1 MAIEINGTTGISGV
15 NGSAGT
21 PALQGTDTNTGI
33 SFGTDEVNIV
43 TGGEIQAKVDSSGR
57 VLIGQDDTTGVD
69 AEADDL
75 VVSSTAHTGITV
87 RSGSSH
93 NASVYF
99 ADQDAV
105 RQGRIEYNHTSDYMR
120 FNTGGTERLRITSDG
135 TLQLN
140 NSPGIDFSQI
150 QTNASGMTSET
161 LDAYEEG
168 TFTPRLNGYTGSAY
182 ANVTN
187 TTSHDPGRYIKVG
200 RRVTV
205 FIHYEYTSMP
215 IGQSRPWYIYDLPF
229 TPKTSTVATGAVH
242 FDNITNAY
250 SLVCLKAA
258 NYGTPL
264 FLQARTSN
272 SATNPNLTYSGS
284 SGFLSMSLTY
294 WTDA

>member
-15 NGSAGT
+15 NGSATT
-21 PALQGTDTNTGI
+21 PALQGQDTNTGI

-43 TGGEIQAKVDSSGR
+43 TNGEIQAKVDSSGR
-57 VLIGQDDTTGVD
+57 VLIGQNDTTGVD

-120 FNTGGTERLRITSDG
+120 FNTGGTERLRITSNG

-150 QTNASGMTSET
+150 QTNAAGMTNEL
-161 LDAYEEG
+161 LDGYEEG
-168 TFTPRLNGYTGSAY
+168 TWTPEPLFNGSSTGWSFTVHGHYVRVGKICTAIFGVQLNTIGTATGTAEIRGFPF
-182 ANVTN
+182 TGKEP
-187 TTSHDPGRYIKVG
+187 TGTW
-200 RRVTV
+200 RVV
-205 FIHYEYTSMP
+205 HP
-215 IGQSRPWYIYDLPF
+215 IGFSGLTTQDGVMGQLIGTNLRLVEGRGAQYYLTHSAF
-229 TPKTSTVATGAVH
+229 TFTGLKLISS
-242 FDNITNAY
+242 ITYMVN
-250 SLVCLKAA
+250 
-258 NYGTPL
+258 
-264 FLQARTSN
+264 
-272 SATNPNLTYSGS
+272 
-284 SGFLSMSLTY
+284 
-294 WTDA
+294 